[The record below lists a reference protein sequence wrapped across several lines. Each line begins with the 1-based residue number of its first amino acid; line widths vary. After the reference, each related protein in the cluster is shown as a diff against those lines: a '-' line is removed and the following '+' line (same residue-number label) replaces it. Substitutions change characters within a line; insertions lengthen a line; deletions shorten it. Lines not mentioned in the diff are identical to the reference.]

1 MLQVRRIVL
10 MIMLVLPF
18 AGAFAQETSEAA
30 KPAETAQVAKDAAKA
45 QGEKTET
52 VASDA
57 PQTSQDVRN
66 QFSQLLRESPSE
78 LGTIL
83 ALDPTLLSNEAYLN
97 GYPALAEFIHAHP
110 EVRRNPNY
118 FLERFQVSYGRD
130 SLVDRV
136 LEGLMIVS
144 MFTLCAFALGWFIRT
159 IIEQRRWNRLSR
171 TQSEVHNKILDRFST
186 SEELIA
192 YVRSPAGTKFLE
204 SAPIPLHAEQVTQN
218 MPVTR
223 MLWSIQFGV
232 IVIAGAI
239 GLLLMSGRLDPES
252 SKEIFGL
259 GMVAFCVGAGFVASA
274 VISLIL
280 SRRLGVWRNVE
291 NTAALEADQAGSVR

>member
-1 MLQVRRIVL
+1 MTLA
-10 MIMLVLPF
+10 LPF
-18 AGAFAQETSEAA
+18 AGVLAQETTETE
-30 KPAETAQVAKDAAKA
+30 KPAETAQVAKEAVKA
-45 QGEKTET
+45 EGAKTET
-52 VASDA
+52 AAADR
-57 PQTSQDVRN
+57 PQTSRETRE

-83 ALDPTLLSNEAYLN
+83 ALDPTLLSNEAYLT
-97 GYPALAEFIHAHP
+97 GYPALAHFVHEHP

-118 FLERFQVSYGRD
+118 FLQDFQLTYGRA
-130 SLVDRV
+130 SIVDKV

-159 IIEQRRWNRLSR
+159 LIEQRRWNRLSR

-204 SAPIPLHAEQVTQN
+204 SAPIPLHAEQQVTQN

-252 SKEIFGL
+252 SKEMFGL
-259 GMVAFCVGAGFVASA
+259 GMVAFCVGAGFVVSA
-274 VISLIL
+274 VISLVL
-280 SRRLGVWRNVE
+280 SRRLGVWRNVGD
-291 NTAALEADQAGSVR
+291 TASLEADQAGSVR